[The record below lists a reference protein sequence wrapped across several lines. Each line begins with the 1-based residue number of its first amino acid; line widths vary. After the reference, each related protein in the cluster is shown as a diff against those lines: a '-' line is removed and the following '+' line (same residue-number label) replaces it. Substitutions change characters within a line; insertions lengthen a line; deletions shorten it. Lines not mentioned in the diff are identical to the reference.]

1 MRNCKTEILTALV
14 AALKTALP
22 ALSVTT
28 KKNWFEDDT
37 NTAYPYIYIGEVNQT
52 EDGAKNFYRYNVEM
66 LIHVVYKD
74 VTDLGAMYT
83 TQNSVLGLITAG
95 KSLTLTNNFEI
106 IDTYFLGSNDIEVQ
120 VDAGILNVGLIRV
133 RYDIW
138 DKQ

>member
-22 ALSVTT
+22 TISVTT
-28 KKNWFEDDT
+28 KKNWFEDDS

-52 EDGAKNFYRYNVEM
+52 EDGAKNFFRYNVEM

-74 VTDLGAMYT
+74 IIDLGAMYT
-83 TQNSVLGLITAG
+83 TQNAVLGLIVPG

-106 IDTYFLGSNDIEVQ
+106 IETQLLSSNDIEVQ